1 MSNKPKT
8 KEEYSFER
16 KKKLAARISDMRDK
30 DTLRKIR
37 DIIFAEN
44 PEVSARK
51 SSNGYLMYF
60 QNYNDETYHKIE
72 KFLNKLERDKLEKQT
87 RSITETS
94 EQMLLSSEADDPNTD
109 YTVSRTR
116 LRYSNREKRLIK
128 RRQYENIINEKI
140 IDTDEADDNDDDNND
155 ETEDKKASNSSQSPE
170 TVRKVSTTKVV
181 SKTVNAKASAKASA
195 KAPTK
200 TSTGTTGNAT
210 VKAKSTKSVT
220 KTDDPVDGPGDDTS
234 HDSETQKPVVKN
246 TGKTSVKPTTKPSAS
261 KKKSTPTIFSK
272 VRV

>member
-1 MSNKPKT
+1 MSNKQKT
-8 KEEYSFER
+8 KEEYSFEN

-30 DTLRKIR
+30 ETLRKIR

-72 KFLNKLERDKLEKQT
+72 KFLNKVEREKLERQT
-87 RSITETS
+87 KSITETS
-94 EQMLLSSEADDPNTD
+94 EQMLLSSEADDPNTN

-128 RRQYENIINEKI
+128 RRQYENIINEKVI
-140 IDTDEADDNDDDNND
+140 TSDEDSEDDENCD
-155 ETEDKKASNSSQSPE
+155 EIEEKKDSNSSQSPKN
-170 TVRKVSTTKVV
+170 TRKKTQVNPTDGAKVV
-181 SKTVNAKASAKASA
+181 SKTSKNVN
-195 KAPTK
+195 PLVK
-200 TSTGTTGNAT
+200 T
-210 VKAKSTKSVT
+210 VVKSTTKSIT
-220 KTDDPVDGPGDDTS
+220 KTDDADK
-234 HDSETQKPVVKN
+234 HDSETQPPVVKN
-246 TGKTSVKPTTKPSAS
+246 KGKTSVKPTVL
-261 KKKSTPTIFSK
+261 KKKLTPTIFSK